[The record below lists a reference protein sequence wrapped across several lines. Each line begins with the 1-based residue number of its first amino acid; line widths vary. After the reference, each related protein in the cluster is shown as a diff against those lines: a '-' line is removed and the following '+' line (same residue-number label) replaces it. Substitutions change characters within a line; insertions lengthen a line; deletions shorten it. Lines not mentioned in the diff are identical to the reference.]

1 MKVFYLREPD
11 AASSDVPLIVPI
23 ESSAFLTTWFHAIEK
38 RSREWNWGTPESGES
53 INLFNT
59 KSREE

>member
-1 MKVFYLREPD
+1 MKVFYLREPV
-11 AASSDVPLIVPI
+11 AATSDVPLIVPI
-23 ESSAFLTTWFHAIEK
+23 ESSALSITWFHAIDK
-38 RSREWNWGTPESGES
+38 CSREWNWGTPELGKS

>member
-1 MKVFYLREPD
+1 MKVFYLREPV
-11 AASSDVPLIVPI
+11 AATNDVPLIVPI
-23 ESSAFLTTWFHAIEK
+23 ESSALSITWFHAIEK
-38 RSREWNWGTPESGES
+38 RSREWNWGTPELGTS

>member
-1 MKVFYLREPD
+1 MKVFYLREPV
-11 AASSDVPLIVPI
+11 AATSDVPLIEPI
-23 ESSAFLTTWFHAIEK
+23 ESSALSITWFHAIDK
-38 RSREWNWGTPESGES
+38 CSREWNWGTPESGKS

>member
-1 MKVFYLREPD
+1 MKVFYLREPV
-11 AASSDVPLIVPI
+11 AASSDVPLIMPI
-23 ESSAFLTTWFHAIEK
+23 ESTAFLTTWFHAIVK
-38 RSREWNWGTPESGES
+38 RSREWNWDIPESGTS

>member
-1 MKVFYLREPD
+1 MKVFYLREPV
-11 AASSDVPLIVPI
+11 AATSDVPLIVPI
-23 ESSAFLTTWFHAIEK
+23 ESSTLSITWFHAIDK
-38 RSREWNWGTPESGES
+38 RSREWNWDIPESGTS

>member
-1 MKVFYLREPD
+1 MKVFYLREPV

-23 ESSAFLTTWFHAIEK
+23 ESSAFLITWFHAIEK
-38 RSREWNWGTPESGES
+38 RSREWNWGIPESGTS

>member
-1 MKVFYLREPD
+1 MKVFYLREPV
-11 AASSDVPLIVPI
+11 AATSDVPLIVPI
-23 ESSAFLTTWFHAIEK
+23 ESPAFLTMWFHAIEK
-38 RSREWNWGTPESGES
+38 RSREWNWGIPESGTS

>member
-1 MKVFYLREPD
+1 MKVFYLREPV

-23 ESSAFLTTWFHAIEK
+23 ESSALSITWFHAIDK
-38 RSREWNWGTPESGES
+38 RLREWNWGIPESGTS

-59 KSREE
+59 KS